1 MLAMIWYHHAMR
13 TFALALLVL
22 AAALAQAQ
30 GQQQLTRPPAQLP
43 QTQATQAP
51 AAQPEPRQAQ
61 GTAMEN
67 QTNGAS
73 FPFRFELPPEARFFI
88 EEARRLQRNITLVE
102 GFRSAKFG
110 MTEAEVRAAI
120 RRDFP
125 QAAERI
131 VSEQTPVERTQVL
144 SIAVPNLIPDAGTAR
159 ISYILGH
166 QSKRLIQVRVLWG
179 PPADATAR
187 PEALVNA
194 AEALRAYF
202 DSLDWG
208 SGSVERGV
216 SLADGSTLVF
226 RGLDEQGRMA
236 QLQLMPAQG
245 ATGAVVNAQRAFA
258 IRLTYVAD
266 PENPDVFRLQRG
278 QF

>member
-1 MLAMIWYHHAMR
+1 MRMQSLLLA
-13 TFALALLVL
+13 ALL
-22 AAALAQAQ
+22 AAAEAAAAEP
-30 GQQQLTRPPAQLP
+30 RA
-43 QTQATQAP
+43 QAP
-51 AAQPEPRQAQ
+51 AQPREAEAPGR
-61 GTAMEN
+61 TA
-67 QTNGAS
+67 
-73 FPFRFELPPEARFFI
+73 EA
-88 EEARRLQRNITLVE
+88 AAAVE

-110 MTEAEVRAAI
+110 MTEAELRAAI

-131 VSEQTPVERTQVL
+131 VSEQTPVERTLVL
-144 SIAVPNLIPDAGTAR
+144 TVTVPNLIPDAGTAR

-166 QSKRLIQVRVLWG
+166 QSKRLIQVTIVWG
-179 PPADATAR
+179 PPADPTVR

-202 DSLDWG
+202 ASLGWRP
-208 SGSVERGV
+208 GSVAGGV

-236 QLQLMPAQG
+236 QLQLMPAQA
-245 ATGAVVNAQRAFA
+245 ATGAAANAQRAFA
-258 IRLTYVAD
+258 LRLAYVAD
-266 PENPDVFRLQRG
+266 PLNPDVFRLQRG

>member
-1 MLAMIWYHHAMR
+1 MIWYYHAMR
-13 TFALALLVL
+13 ALALALLVL
-22 AAALAQAQ
+22 AVAFAQAQ
-30 GQQQLTRPPAQLP
+30 GQQQPARPLAQPP

-51 AAQPEPRQAQ
+51 ATQPEPRQVQ
-61 GTAMEN
+61 GAAMEN
-67 QTNGAS
+67 QANGAS
-73 FPFRFELPPEARFFI
+73 FPFRFALPPEAEQFI

-120 RRDFP
+120 RRDFS
-125 QAAERI
+125 QAADRI
-131 VSEQTPVERTQVL
+131 ASEQTPVERTQVL
-144 SIAVPNLIPDAGTAR
+144 SISVPNLIPDAGTAR

-166 QSKRLIQVRVLWG
+166 QSKRLIQVTVLWG
-179 PPADATAR
+179 PPVDATVR
-187 PEALVNA
+187 SEALVNA

-202 DSLDWG
+202 DSLYWG

-226 RGLDEQGRMA
+226 RALDEQGRMV
-236 QLQLMPAQG
+236 QLQLMPAQ
-245 ATGAVVNAQRAFA
+245 AAKRSAANAQRAFA
-258 IRLTYVAD
+258 LRLAYVAD
-266 PENPDVFRLQRG
+266 PLNPDVFRLQRG